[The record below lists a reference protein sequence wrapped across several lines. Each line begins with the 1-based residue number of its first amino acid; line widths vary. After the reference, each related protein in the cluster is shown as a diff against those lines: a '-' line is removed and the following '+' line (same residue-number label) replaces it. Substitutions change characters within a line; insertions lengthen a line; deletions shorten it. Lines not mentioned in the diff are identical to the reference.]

1 MSLALALT
9 LYHNREHGQAKILK
23 KRHSTNTS
31 WWTAEKQMLWESDIL
46 IKYQILFLNLTI

>member
-31 WWTAEKQMLWESDIL
+31 WWTAEKQMLRESDIL